1 MHQALFERSQETMIT
16 NAPMD
21 TLPSSERVKTLRWS
35 FLAVIGMLV
44 SLVSFVS
51 PLGSVI
57 FASSGLFIWASLA
70 RPRLPLY
77 LVIILLTYAS
87 IQVRLWGDVKVFFTL
102 TEVAIVF
109 LTLIWL
115 ITRHTVTSINHQR
128 LRDHLPLVLLVLSGW
143 ASLTWTD
150 AYAFGFYYMVMF
162 QIGIVLFFVTIEL
175 LTDFRSIM
183 TSIYILVGAGVI
195 NASICFYSLVSKNS
209 IEDTLYVL
217 NEHQLLY
224 LFNPESLLRGQ
235 GFMHP
240 LFTAYYLSVCLM
252 LLFGIIYTSNVFAR
266 FPLSLL
272 IFVCFVALLTTL
284 SKGPLLSFLCGFFVL
299 MLWNQ
304 WMNKNLIVVCTL
316 LIAAIIIGFMVSR
329 LPTDDLSKA
338 LDYTSKTSTQTKD
351 ESSSLGSRIKR
362 WKLGVRD
369 IFDSHGMGTGSGGF
383 YEGIKPDYAYDNV
396 YLHILTDYGFLGMWL
411 YMWFIF
417 KSFVKFIDAYKR
429 CKIDLYKR
437 WIKIYIATFVTL
449 LMNGFTSL
457 THTIA
462 FIWFFVGLGYALSN
476 IAVAENRNDSLEET
490 QCSL

>member
-1 MHQALFERSQETMIT
+1 
-16 NAPMD
+16 
-21 TLPSSERVKTLRWS
+21 
-35 FLAVIGMLV
+35 
-44 SLVSFVS
+44 
-51 PLGSVI
+51 
-57 FASSGLFIWASLA
+57 
-70 RPRLPLY
+70 
-77 LVIILLTYAS
+77 
-87 IQVRLWGDVKVFFTL
+87 
-102 TEVAIVF
+102 
-109 LTLIWL
+109 
-115 ITRHTVTSINHQR
+115 
-128 LRDHLPLVLLVLSGW
+128 
-143 ASLTWTD
+143 
-150 AYAFGFYYMVMF
+150 
-162 QIGIVLFFVTIEL
+162 
-175 LTDFRSIM
+175 
-183 TSIYILVGAGVI
+183 
-195 NASICFYSLVSKNS
+195 
-209 IEDTLYVL
+209 
-217 NEHQLLY
+217 
-224 LFNPESLLRGQ
+224 
-235 GFMHP
+235 
-240 LFTAYYLSVCLM
+240 
-252 LLFGIIYTSNVFAR
+252 
-266 FPLSLL
+266 
-272 IFVCFVALLTTL
+272 
-284 SKGPLLSFLCGFFVL
+284 
-299 MLWNQ
+299 
-304 WMNKNLIVVCTL
+304 MNKNLIVVCTL